1 MKWIAAAVSLAVL
14 AGCASKP
21 QQQAD
26 APAAAG
32 SAGAAASA
40 PAPAR
45 AAATTQPTDAGASQ
59 AISLARSRI
68 IGVEPS
74 VYFDF
79 DKFNI
84 KPEFHNTISAYGNYL
99 SVLKNAKMVVEG
111 NADERGT
118 VEYNLA
124 LGQKRAEAVSIA
136 LQAIG
141 ANPSNIETISN
152 GEEKPRNAA
161 KTEAGYAENRRADLV
176 LK

>member
-1 MKWIAAAVSLAVL
+1 MKWIAAAASLAIL

-26 APAAAG
+26 APA
-32 SAGAAASA
+32 SAAAA
-40 PAPAR
+40 PAPASAPAR
-45 AAATTQPTDAGASQ
+45 AAATTRPADTASAQ
-59 AISLARSRI
+59 AIELARSRI

-79 DKFNI
+79 DKFDI

-99 SVLKNAKMVVEG
+99 ADLKDTKMVVEG

-141 ANPSNIETISN
+141 ANPRNIETISN
-152 GEEKPRNAA
+152 GEEKPRNPA

>member
-32 SAGAAASA
+32 SAAAPAAA
-40 PAPAR
+40 APAR
-45 AAATTQPTDAGASQ
+45 AAATTQATDAASAQ
-59 AISLARSRI
+59 AIALARSRI

-99 SVLKNAKMVVEG
+99 TVLKNAKMVVEG

-141 ANPSNIETISN
+141 ANSSNIETISN
-152 GEEKPRNAA
+152 GEEKPRNTA

>member
-1 MKWIAAAVSLAVL
+1 MKWIVAAVSLAVL

-32 SAGAAASA
+32 SAAAPASA

-45 AAATTQPTDAGASQ
+45 AAATTRPADAASSQ
-59 AISLARSRI
+59 AIELARSRI

-79 DKFNI
+79 DKFDI

-99 SVLKNAKMVVEG
+99 AVLKNAKMVVEG

-152 GEEKPRNAA
+152 GEEKPRNTA